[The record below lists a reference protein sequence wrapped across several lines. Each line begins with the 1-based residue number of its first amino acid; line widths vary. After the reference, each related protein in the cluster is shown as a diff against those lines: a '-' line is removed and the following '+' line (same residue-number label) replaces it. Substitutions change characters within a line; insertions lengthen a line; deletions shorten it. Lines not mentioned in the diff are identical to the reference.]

1 MMSKQ
6 FFLDPGTDM
15 LPGEKV
21 DKTAQKMRAGIT
33 KVKTAYRESKREISR
48 TYLNPY
54 ELGGITKSLDRLT
67 KHLSILGGSLKTERT
82 LFESALASLERETEL
97 QTSETPQ
104 HPTEPNDEN
113 NKRSSTLRWI
123 DSEDEIQLRKAA
135 MLATGE
141 YCKTGKY
148 TSPQNSRPNSRAGS
162 RRNSFDEE
170 ENQKSVSSL
179 RSFLKLSRFSGTV
192 PKPPAKANRQI
203 EHGDGE
209 LLITYLESL
218 RDPLMRLSKECAAV
232 LDCINYSIA
241 VELDMDDENDISIRE
256 TWVAYI
262 RHLLKLKKPAKTN
275 APAVINKENGRRH
288 DPKNCDCAKVI
299 HEAIKNFDESEHE
312 RMRTL
317 YHLNRKKL
325 GSETLDLGLREEL
338 FLVFFFI
345 FSLREVANELESMA
359 KNMDKIRSSRKG
371 KHFYMPQLTPKWW
384 KKWAS
389 SMNHQSVRDKGGY
402 SLGELEYYSMYIM
415 YIFISHHQS
424 LS

>member
-1 MMSKQ
+1 MLDMMSKQ
-6 FFLDPGTDM
+6 FFLDPGTDI
-15 LPGEKV
+15 LPGEEV

-82 LFESALASLERETEL
+82 LFESALASLERETEM
-97 QTSETPQ
+97 QATETPQ
-104 HPTEPNDEN
+104 HPTEPNDEGN
-113 NKRSSTLRWI
+113 CNKKTSSLRWI
-123 DSEDEIQLRKAA
+123 DSEDEMHLRKAA
-135 MLATGE
+135 MLAAGE
-141 YCKTGKY
+141 YCQSGGKY
-148 TSPQNSRPNSRAGS
+148 ATSPQNSRPNSRAGS

-179 RSFLKLSRFSGTV
+179 RSFLKLTRLSGTV

-218 RDPLMRLSKECAAV
+218 RDPLMQLSKECAAV
-232 LDCINYSIA
+232 LDCINHSIA

-262 RHLLKLKKPAKTN
+262 RHLLKLKKKPAAQANVVT
-275 APAVINKENGRRH
+275 VNKENGRRH
-288 DPKNCDCAKVI
+288 EPNECNCAVI
-299 HEAIKNFDESEHE
+299 MHKAIKNFDESEHE

-359 KNMDKIRSSRKG
+359 ENMDKIRSSRKG
-371 KHFYMPQLTPKWW
+371 KHFYMPQLTTKWW

-389 SMNHQSVRDKGGY
+389 SINHQSVRDKGGY
-402 SLGELEYYSMYIM
+402 SLGK
-415 YIFISHHQS
+415 
-424 LS
+424 